1 MEQSKKNLKATEPI
15 FLKKQL
21 KLPNTG
27 GLKGTAFK
35 LFSISKAIIMSW
47 FAVLHAYTDTFFI
60 HFNVH
65 FGPILVTCKANINFS
80 AKEL

>member
-1 MEQSKKNLKATEPI
+1 MIFSEMIFLSSRCSFSMEQSKKNLKATEPI

-35 LFSISKAIIMSW
+35 LFSISKAIIMS
-47 FAVLHAYTDTFFI
+47 
-60 HFNVH
+60 
-65 FGPILVTCKANINFS
+65 
-80 AKEL
+80 